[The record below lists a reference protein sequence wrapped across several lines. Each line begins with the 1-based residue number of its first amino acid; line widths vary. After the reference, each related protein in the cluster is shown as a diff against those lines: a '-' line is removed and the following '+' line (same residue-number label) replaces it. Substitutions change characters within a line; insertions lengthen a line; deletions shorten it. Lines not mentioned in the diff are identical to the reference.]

1 LHGTSPLPSSPHQTS
16 GRLAIEPVCQ
26 GRIARAEAL
35 GMEIILEIFT
45 TLWTAVNRD
54 AGWLVDDKHHPVA
67 IEKPCEQFFVGYGR
81 RPLWLDRAS
90 TTSRAI

>member
-1 LHGTSPLPSSPHQTS
+1 
-16 GRLAIEPVCQ
+16 VCQ
-26 GRIARAEAL
+26 GRIARQAEAQ

-45 TLWTAVNRD
+45 TLRTAMNSD
-54 AGWLVDDKHHPVA
+54 PGGFVDDKHHPVA